1 MIDYT
6 EHIKHL
12 GAGMTP
18 QEKTDALFN
27 GAWNAISEI
36 LTMVQSLEQR
46 VKELEKQN
54 AQSRTMG

>member
-1 MIDYT
+1 MKQM
-6 EHIKHL
+6 EHV
-12 GAGMTP
+12 GANMTP

-36 LTMVQSLEQR
+36 LTIVQNLEQR

>member
-1 MIDYT
+1 MIDYMKQM
-6 EHIKHL
+6 EHL
-12 GAGMTP
+12 GANMTP

-36 LTMVQSLEQR
+36 LTIVQNLEQR